1 MHIILTLTD
10 TCTGCFACAN
20 VCPKDAIC
28 LTSNFEGFYYPHID
42 NDKCVNCG
50 LCDKVCPVLF
60 PVQTYTMKRAYFGWT
75 NDDTIRKDSSSGGLF
90 YIMATQVLKENG
102 TVYGASFN
110 YDGIVRL
117 ECHSTQDVSLKELM
131 KSKYVQSYIGFA
143 YRDIKRDLKLGLKV
157 QFCGTP
163 CQVAGLKSFLGME
176 YKNLILIDFVCHGVP
191 SMDLLQKHLEY
202 LNIKNVVEIN
212 FRPKNIGWYDDFEIR
227 YKKCSSSDKIILRK
241 IPWMFDEYFYKLY
254 SKNYSIR
261 RSCKNCLYCN
271 GQRAAD
277 ITIGDFWGIKEYK
290 PELWNSKGVSLLIA
304 NTEKAF
310 PIISQLQKSRTLC
323 DVEEMDTSYAI
334 YAFAHNRKEK
344 KSQFQNQYRDSFL
357 SDVYSIGYKK
367 ALIKHNLRTTKYD
380 LVMLRIKKN
389 ILGLLK
395 KICNK

>member
-157 QFCGTP
+157 LFCGTP

-254 SKNYSIR
+254 
-261 RSCKNCLYCN
+261 
-271 GQRAAD
+271 
-277 ITIGDFWGIKEYK
+277 
-290 PELWNSKGVSLLIA
+290 
-304 NTEKAF
+304 
-310 PIISQLQKSRTLC
+310 
-323 DVEEMDTSYAI
+323 
-334 YAFAHNRKEK
+334 
-344 KSQFQNQYRDSFL
+344 
-357 SDVYSIGYKK
+357 
-367 ALIKHNLRTTKYD
+367 
-380 LVMLRIKKN
+380 
-389 ILGLLK
+389 
-395 KICNK
+395 